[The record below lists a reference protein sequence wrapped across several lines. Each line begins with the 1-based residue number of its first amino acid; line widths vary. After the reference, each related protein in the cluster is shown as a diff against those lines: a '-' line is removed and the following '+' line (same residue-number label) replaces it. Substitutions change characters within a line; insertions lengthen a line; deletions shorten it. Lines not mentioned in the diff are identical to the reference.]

1 MNQEAKSLPE
11 EQIPHLV
18 RSTLAPLKRE
28 GELLK
33 RAQRQSQIVAMIVQ
47 KLGREDLQDLVA
59 QEVRHQ
65 LEALLHP
72 EQVRDRQIGHFI
84 DFLKTDVEG
93 SLKEAVILAVE
104 KRARNI
110 GALERI
116 AHEASLNIHQ
126 VLLRAKKEFGADS
139 PLAPP
144 VREAVNQV
152 IQELD
157 EKYSVDDVL
166 KELQERLGLRQIE
179 RTRMRLQKLV
189 VAAINRYL
197 TQEPS
202 PRKVKAYV
210 NAILK
215 KAETELDFAKEK
227 LQLLDNPLLQ
237 KLALEDLEELRT
249 LYADRELLTH
259 KLENAG
265 K

>member
-1 MNQEAKSLPE
+1 MQPQAESSPE

-18 RSTLAPLKRE
+18 RAVLAPLKKE

-33 RAQRQSQIVAMIVQ
+33 RPQRQSQIVALVVQ
-47 KLGREDLQDLVA
+47 KLGKEDLQDLVA

-65 LEALLHP
+65 LEALLDP
-72 EQVRDRQIGHFI
+72 ERLRNRQIGHFI
-84 DFLKTDVEG
+84 DFLKTDVET
-93 SLKEAVILAVE
+93 SLKEAVTLAVE
-104 KRARNI
+104 KRARNVA
-110 GALERI
+110 ALERI

-139 PLAPP
+139 PLAAP

-166 KELQERLGLRQIE
+166 QELQERLGMRQIE

-215 KAETELDFAKEK
+215 KADSELKAAKEK
-227 LQLLDNPLLQ
+227 IQTLQDPLLQ
-237 KLALEDLEELRT
+237 KLALEDLDELRA
-249 LYADRELLTH
+249 LYADRELLMH